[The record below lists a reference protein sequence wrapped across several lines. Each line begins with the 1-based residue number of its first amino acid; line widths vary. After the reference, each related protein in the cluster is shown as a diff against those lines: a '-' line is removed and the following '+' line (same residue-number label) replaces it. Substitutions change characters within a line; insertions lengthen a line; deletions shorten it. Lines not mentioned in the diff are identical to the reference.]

1 MLVMALEQI
10 VKITV
15 GGRITIPKETME
27 KLGWIQGT
35 RLRVLR
41 DGEQVILEPAA
52 GTILAKKDEKDG

>member
-1 MLVMALEQI
+1 MLVMTLEQI

-15 GGRITIPKETME
+15 GGRITIPKETMK

-41 DGEQVILEPAA
+41 TGEQVILEPAD
-52 GTILAKKDEKDG
+52 GTILAKKAED

>member
-1 MLVMALEQI
+1 MTLEQI

-15 GGRITIPKETME
+15 GGRITIPKETMK

-41 DGEQVILEPAA
+41 TGEQVILEPAD
-52 GTILAKKDEKDG
+52 GTILAKKAED